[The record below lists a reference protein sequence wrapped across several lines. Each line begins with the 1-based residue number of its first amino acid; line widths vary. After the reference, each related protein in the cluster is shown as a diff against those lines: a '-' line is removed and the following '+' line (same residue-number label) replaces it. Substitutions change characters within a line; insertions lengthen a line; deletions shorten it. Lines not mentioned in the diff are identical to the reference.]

1 MAAPLWAGRLLK
13 NCVVL
18 RCNVGM
24 LDAFCK
30 EWVRVN
36 RPGVR
41 LEGFYVRLRRMDA
54 CAGEMVVVV
63 INSSFCATAICMW
76 KGEVGTKKL

>member
-1 MAAPLWAGRLLK
+1 MRVAGPLWAGRLLK
-13 NCVVL
+13 DGVVL

-36 RPGVR
+36 RPVVR
-41 LEGFYVRLRRMDA
+41 LEGFCVRLRRMDA
-54 CAGEMVVVV
+54 CVGEMVVVV
-63 INSSFCATAICMW
+63 GASCFCATAMCVW
-76 KGEVGTKKL
+76 RG